1 MSTKTVH
8 DELSNSN
15 SERIDQSVKGM
26 WDKAL
31 TVEWLGQTAASLF
44 WIASVFTYG
53 ISSIG
58 DWLQLLAAS
67 AWLVANIA
75 SLTNSVTTD

>member
-1 MSTKTVH
+1 MLTCSDDLTV
-8 DELSNSN
+8 ESQPKQSRLS
-15 SERIDQSVKGM
+15 
-26 WDKAL
+26 AL
-31 TVEWLGQTAASLF
+31 RVEWLGQTAASLF

-58 DWLQLLAAS
+58 DGLQLLAAT

-75 SLTNSVTTD
+75 ALASDDTK

>member
-1 MSTKTVH
+1 MLIGSDDLTV
-8 DELSNSN
+8 ESRPKQSWLS
-15 SERIDQSVKGM
+15 R
-26 WDKAL
+26 AL
-31 TVEWLGQTAASLF
+31 RVEWLGQTAASLF

-58 DWLQLLAAS
+58 DGLQLLAAT

-75 SLTNSVTTD
+75 ALTSGDTA